1 MKFSLLPAMRR
12 RLSVPAN
19 SPPIDLRGLESKPK
33 ELIRAV
39 DAYLH
44 ECGADY
50 ETRLATERQLKAT
63 DYDWMLPVATS
74 LVNRFRGGATC

>member
-1 MKFSLLPAMRR
+1 MKFSSIPAKRR
-12 RLSVPAN
+12 RSPVPAN
-19 SPPIDLRGLESKPK
+19 SPPIDLRGLETRPK

-44 ECGADY
+44 EHGADY

-63 DYDWMLPVATS
+63 EFDWMLPVATS
-74 LVNRFRGGATC
+74 LVNRFRGIATC